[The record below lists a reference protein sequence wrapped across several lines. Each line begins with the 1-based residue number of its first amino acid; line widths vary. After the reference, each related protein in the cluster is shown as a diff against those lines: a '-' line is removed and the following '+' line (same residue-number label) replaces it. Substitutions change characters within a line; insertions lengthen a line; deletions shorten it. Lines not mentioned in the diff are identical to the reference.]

1 MGNIRVHL
9 IIEGRVQGV
18 WFRESARR
26 QALSLGVN
34 GWVRNCPDGT
44 VEAVA
49 EGSDSPVQA
58 FVSWCHSGPPAARV
72 DRVRKTPEDYQGEF
86 DTFEVMF

>member
-1 MGNIRVHL
+1 MSNIRVHL

-34 GWVRNCPDGT
+34 GWVRNRPDGT

-49 EGSDSPVQA
+49 EGPDSPVQA
-58 FVSWCHSGPPAARV
+58 FVSWCHSGPPASRV
-72 DRVRKTPEDYQGEF
+72 DQVRKTPEDYRGELETF
-86 DTFEVMF
+86 DVTY

>member
-1 MGNIRVHL
+1 MGNLRVHM

-34 GWVRNCPDGT
+34 GWVRNRSDGT

-49 EGSDSPVQA
+49 EGPDAPVQA

-72 DRVRKTPEDYQGEF
+72 DEVRKTPEAYQGEF
-86 DTFEVMF
+86 DTFDVTF

>member
-1 MGNIRVHL
+1 MGDIRVHM

-26 QALSLGVN
+26 QAQSLGVN
-34 GWVRNCPDGT
+34 GWVRNRPDGT

-49 EGSDSPVQA
+49 EGPDAPVQA

-72 DRVRKTPEDYQGEF
+72 DQVRKTPEEYQGEF
-86 DTFEVMF
+86 DTFEVTY